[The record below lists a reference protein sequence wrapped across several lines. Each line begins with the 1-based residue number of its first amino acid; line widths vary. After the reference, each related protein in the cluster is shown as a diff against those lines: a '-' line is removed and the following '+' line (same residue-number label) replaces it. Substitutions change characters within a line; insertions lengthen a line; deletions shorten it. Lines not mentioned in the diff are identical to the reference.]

1 MTLEHKFQNDKH
13 LEVAFGPLAKYIGV
27 LCAERDKAVEE
38 GLTLRAEKSKLIAHV
53 DALTSDLRRVRDL
66 RQQYVAYPM
75 GNQYSN
81 KMTSPEALQQI
92 HNRYW
97 GRPDETEP
105 QVLNLPK
112 SKITDWAP
120 RRLEPRRAGQSWT
133 DHEEFS
139 LAVLY
144 REGLSLAEI
153 AEHLER
159 EQGAV
164 VMRLAKISSTV
175 NKYEGLSTEQQ
186 LTERYFANPRKK
198 SLILTMP
205 SPAQW
210 LQPHVRRAWS
220 YAVKFQG

>member
-53 DALTSDLRRVRDL
+53 DSLTQDLRRVRNL
-66 RQQYVAYPM
+66 GQQYAAHTL
-75 GNQYSN
+75 GNLHSN
-81 KMTSPEALQQI
+81 KMTTPETLEQVR
-92 HNRYW
+92 NKYW

-105 QVLNLPK
+105 QVLNIQKLK
-112 SKITDWAP
+112 LTDWTP
-120 RRLEPRRAGQSWT
+120 RRAPRRAGQSWT

-144 REGLSLAEI
+144 REGLSLAQI
-153 AEHLER
+153 AERMER
-159 EQGAV
+159 EQGAI
-164 VMRLAKISSTV
+164 VMRLAKISSAV
-175 NKYEGLSTEQQ
+175 NKYECLSTEQQ

-198 SLILTMP
+198 SLILTMS

>member
-27 LCAERDKAVEE
+27 LCGERDKAVEE
-38 GLTLRAEKSKLIAHV
+38 GVTLRAEKSKLIAHV
-53 DALTSDLRRVRDL
+53 DSLTQDLRRVRDL
-66 RQQYVAYPM
+66 GLATYPM
-75 GNQYSN
+75 GNLHSN
-81 KMTSPEALQQI
+81 KMTTPETIEQVR
-92 HNRYW
+92 NKYW
-97 GRPDETEP
+97 GGTVP
-105 QVLNLPK
+105 VLNLQK
-112 SKITDWAP
+112 SRITDWTP
-120 RRLEPRRAGQSWT
+120 RRAPRRAGQSWT

-153 AEHLER
+153 AENLER
-159 EQGAV
+159 EQGAI
-164 VMRLAKISSTV
+164 VMRLAKISSAV
-175 NKYEGLSTEQQ
+175 NKYECLSTEQQ

-198 SLILTMP
+198 SLILTMS

-210 LQPHVRRAWS
+210 LQPHVKRAWS